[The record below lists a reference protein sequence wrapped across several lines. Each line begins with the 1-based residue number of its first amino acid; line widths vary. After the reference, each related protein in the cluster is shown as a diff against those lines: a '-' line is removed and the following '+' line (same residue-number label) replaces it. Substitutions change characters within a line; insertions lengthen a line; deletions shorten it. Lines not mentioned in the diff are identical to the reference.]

1 MQLIKENGLK
11 IMQLTDIHIGS
22 YPFEPKDI
30 RTFAALRAAIVAA
43 DPDLIMIT
51 GDLIWSEGVDRP
63 QRGYQ
68 ALVDLFNE
76 FDYPIAMT
84 YGNHDSEETIDR
96 SDLRELENGFK
107 NRIAKQNSFIDHRD
121 KECYTFELG
130 NSAGITNVCYVFD
143 SGNHGDLP
151 GTDYDWISLEQI
163 AWYERTHADYLAKI
177 GPTRD
182 LVFLHIP
189 LPEYLQAGEHILA
202 GHFWED
208 DRRVSGAVLNSGL
221 FAHLRYND
229 HVAGVFC
236 GHDHDNNFFGEF
248 LGLNLIY
255 GNVSGYNCY
264 GQLPRGYRMIE
275 VKPEGLTTS
284 LHQYGPTAP
293 VKNIPFPHEHLA
305 QLARFASDD
314 LEKPN
319 NFWKQ

>member
-1 MQLIKENGLK
+1 MQLIEKNGLR
-11 IMQLTDIHIGS
+11 IMQLTDIHIGA
-22 YPFEPKDI
+22 YPFEPKDLQ
-30 RTFAALRAAIVAA
+30 TFAALRATIPAV

-51 GDLIWSEGVDRP
+51 GDLIWSDGVDRP

-96 SDLRELENGFK
+96 SDLRQLEKGFK
-107 NRIAKQNSFIDHRD
+107 NLITKQNVFVDPRN

-130 NSAGITNVCYVFD
+130 NDAGVTNVCYVFD

-163 AWYERTHADYLAKI
+163 AWYEQTHAAYLQNVGA
-177 GPTRD
+177 TQD

-189 LPEYLQAGEHILA
+189 LPEYLQAGEHVVA

-208 DRRVSGAVLNSGL
+208 DRRVSGAVLNTGL
-221 FAHLRYND
+221 FAHLRANN

-236 GHDHDNNFFGEF
+236 GHDHDNNFDGEF
-248 LGLNLIY
+248 LGIHLIY

-264 GQLPRGYRMIE
+264 GQLPRGYRMIT
-275 VKPEGLTTS
+275 VKPAELTTS
-284 LHQYGPTAP
+284 LHHYDLAAVAAP
-293 VKNIPFPHEHLA
+293 APFPHEHLA
-305 QLARFASDD
+305 QLARFASHD
-314 LEKPN
+314 LEEPN